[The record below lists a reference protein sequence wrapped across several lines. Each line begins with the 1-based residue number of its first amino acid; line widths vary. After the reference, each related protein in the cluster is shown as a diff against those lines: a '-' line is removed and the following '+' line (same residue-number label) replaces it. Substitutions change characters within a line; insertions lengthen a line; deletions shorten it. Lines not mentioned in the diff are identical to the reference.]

1 MTRAQDATCAMQ
13 VLEYCSAH
21 FSNPTHFDN
30 DDPQRVIDIAID
42 NATKIVAARCA
53 QLEAELV
60 QARVTC
66 VKREQSYDDMRRLYT
81 ERDTQYVAAES
92 ELVKMREA
100 LCQLTGQLEI
110 VVHYIGDEPLSGV
123 HVKDGYLAAQ
133 ALRAIKALSP
143 SSGDKDTQKEK

>member
-100 LCQLTGQLEI
+100 LRELHAMVRGECPSLLDEDSGGNSKLALEI
-110 VVHYIGDEPLSGV
+110 EAV
-123 HVKDGYLAAQ
+123 
-133 ALRAIKALSP
+133 LSP
-143 SSGDKDTQKEK
+143 SSGDRDTDNG